1 MVSQEQIG
9 KCGSVSQ
16 ATVQAV
22 MEYVRSVHEKA
33 DAADMVGIAAGL
45 MTASVSITSGL
56 AGLTE
61 DQMEEFFLECK
72 AVTLKWC
79 RPQEGERDG

>member
-9 KCGSVSQ
+9 RCGSVSQ

-22 MEYVRSVHEKA
+22 MEFVRSAHKDA
-33 DAADMVGIAAGL
+33 DAADMAGIAAGL
-45 MTASVSITSGL
+45 QMASVHITSGL
-56 AGLTE
+56 VGLTK
-61 DQMEEFFLECK
+61 DQMEEFFLEAK

-79 RPQEGERDG
+79 QEGKGDG